1 MFALSRPALITGA
14 AAAAGFG
21 GLYLVGLLVA
31 GDDVAPGTR
40 VRGVDIGGVSREEAA
55 RTLAD
60 AFTRDG
66 RAAAPLQLKIG
77 EATQRVAAGSL
88 GVGFDHAA
96 TAARAARSGADPVT
110 VIGRLLTSPDKD
122 VAPVIKLDEARA
134 RSGLQRLAA
143 RTDRKVR
150 EGALSFKA
158 GRPKIT
164 QPRAG
169 QALDMEA
176 SLVALRESDPTA
188 PAPDP
193 VTLPIKKQLPR
204 TGAQEVEQALNEFAR
219 PALSSPIALT
229 TGGRRVL
236 ISTAVLSKHL
246 KAEADTKGTLR
257 PKLEAKQLLMDP
269 AVARPLAEIT
279 GKPTEARVG
288 LRDGKAV
295 IEDEGRAGKEVTPEA
310 VSKAVVPLLTKPA
323 GQRTGRV
330 ESKITQPKI
339 SARSL
344 GKLGIKE
351 QMSTF
356 TVGFEPAEY
365 RTKNIGRAAELING
379 QVVMPDETWSFNR
392 TVGERTKQNGFVDG
406 TIINNGQFEKA
417 SGGGVSAVATTVF
430 NALFFAGVKPVEHR
444 AHSFYIERYPE
455 GREATVA
462 WGSLDLKF
470 NNDSGRAIYIQAKAT
485 DTSITVTFL
494 GTKKYDAVKGA
505 KGPRTNL
512 KKPATRSGGS
522 SGSCEPQSPL
532 EGFTVTNDRIFLQ
545 NGNEVKREA
554 FTTTYTPRDAVA
566 CN

>member
-1 MFALSRPALITGA
+1 MLALPRPFLITGA

-21 GLYLVGLLVA
+21 GLYVVGLLVA

-66 RAAAPLQLKIG
+66 RGSAPLQLKIG
-77 EATQRVAAGSL
+77 EATQRVAAASL
-88 GVGFDHAA
+88 GVGYDHAA
-96 TAARAARSGADPVT
+96 TAARAARSGSDPVT

-122 VAPVIKLDEARA
+122 VTPVIKLDEARA
-134 RSGLQRLAA
+134 RAGLDGLASTTN
-143 RTDRKVR
+143 RRVR
-150 EGALSFKA
+150 EGAIDFRA

-169 QALDMEA
+169 QALDVEA
-176 SLVALRESDPTA
+176 SLAALRGSDPTA
-188 PAPDP
+188 PAPQP
-193 VTLPIKKQLPR
+193 VRLPVKKQLPR
-204 TGAQEVEQALNEFAR
+204 TGVQEVKQALSEFAG
-219 PALSSPIALT
+219 PALSSPITLT

-236 ISTAVLSKHL
+236 ISTAILSKHL

-257 PKLEAKQLLMDP
+257 PKLDAKQLLLDP

-279 GKPTEARVG
+279 GKPAEPRVG
-288 LRDGKAV
+288 LRNGKAI
-295 IEDEGRAGKEVTPEA
+295 IESEGKAGKKVTPEA
-310 VSKAVVPLLTKPA
+310 VSKAVLPLLTKPV

-330 ESKITQPKI
+330 DSKVTQPKI
-339 SARSL
+339 SARSIS
-344 GKLGIKE
+344 KLGIKE

-356 TVGFEPAEY
+356 TVSFEPAEY

-379 QVVMPDETWSFNR
+379 SVVMPDETWSFNR

-470 NNDSGRAIYIQAKAT
+470 NNDSGNAIYIQTKAT
-485 DTSITVTFL
+485 KSSITVTFL

-512 KKPATRSGGS
+512 KKPATRSGGNN
-522 SGSCEPQSPL
+522 GSCEPQSPL

-545 NGNEVKREA
+545 SGKEVKREA
-554 FTTTYTPRDAVA
+554 FTTNYTPRDAVA